1 MDFLFKNSIFAATF
15 RLLFNKGIEETPM
28 LTAITIATVAKMLVL
43 ALLLGLGIAGAFV
56 PVLPGPPIA
65 YVAMWWMQWM
75 RMSQF
80 STTQLVVLG
89 LLAATVTL
97 LDNFLPVIATKQSGG
112 SKASIWGCFIGMALG
127 LVVPTFGIVVGALVG
142 AVIGQFIASQQ
153 LSNAL
158 KVGFKTFMGIMLG
171 TGIKLV
177 YGVWIAILC
186 IKQLILY
193 LD

>member
-1 MDFLFKNSIFAATF
+1 
-15 RLLFNKGIEETPM
+15 M

-43 ALLLGLGIAGAFV
+43 ALLLVLGIAGAFV

-80 STTQLVVLG
+80 STTQLVVFG
-89 LLAATVTL
+89 LLALAVTL
-97 LDNFLPVIATKQSGG
+97 LDNFLPVIATKSSGG
-112 SKASIWGCFIGMALG
+112 SKSSVWGCFIGMALG
-127 LVVPTFGIVVGALVG
+127 IVVPTFGIVVGALVG
-142 AVIGQFIASQQ
+142 AVVGQFIASQQ
-153 LSNAL
+153 LGNAL

-177 YGVWIAILC
+177 YGVWVTVLC